1 MDTLYYSNFCKH
13 SQKILQFLVKEN
25 LVNQLSFICIDKRS
39 RDAQNNQV
47 YITLENGK
55 RVIMPPHINNVP
67 ALLLA
72 KQNYRVILGEDI
84 LRHFSGSVGTGRNG
98 NSNGRSGPVEPV
110 GTALMLSNQGMSIS
124 SEQYTLYSLT
134 SDELSAKGTGGRRP
148 LHNYVSADQEI
159 LTIQTPPETYSPD
172 KLSGEVTVD
181 VLQQQRMSEIQ
192 RSVGANGP
200 FVPKL

>member
-25 LVNQLSFICIDKRS
+25 LTNQLSFICIDKRS
-39 RDAQNNQV
+39 RDPQNNQI

-55 RVIMPPHINNVP
+55 RIIMPPHINNVP

-84 LRHFSGSVGTGRNG
+84 LRHFAGSSGSSRAGSGV
-98 NSNGRSGPVEPV
+98 RSGPVEPM
-110 GTALMLSNQGMSIS
+110 GTALLSSNHGMSIM
-124 SEQYTLYSLT
+124 SEPYTLYSLT
-134 SDELSAKGTGGRRP
+134 SDELSAKGTGGRRS
-148 LHNYVSADQEI
+148 LYNYVSANQEV

-172 KLSGEVTVD
+172 KVSGDVTLD
-181 VLQQQRMSEIQ
+181 VLQQQRVSEIQ
-192 RSVGANGP
+192 RSAGVNGP